1 MPHAPIRLAPL
12 APWAVALAAC
22 LSGPAQASDA
32 IARKAGCAVCHS
44 ADKKGLG
51 PSYKDIAARYK
62 GDAKAPALL
71 AERVRKGSK
80 GVWGA
85 VPMTP
90 TPPDKISDPELKTVV
105 DWILK
110 H

>member
-1 MPHAPIRLAPL
+1 MPHRPPRTRFPATCVL
-12 APWAVALAAC
+12 VLAA
-22 LSGPAQASDA
+22 LQAPALASDA
-32 IARKAGCAVCHS
+32 ISKKAGCAVCHS
-44 ADKKGLG
+44 GDKNALG
-51 PSYKDIAARYK
+51 PSYQQIAAKYK

-90 TPPDKISDPELKTVV
+90 TPPDKLSDAELKAVV

-110 H
+110 R

>member
-1 MPHAPIRLAPL
+1 MPHHTSRIRFPAMCGLAL
-12 APWAVALAAC
+12 VALQT
-22 LSGPAQASDA
+22 PALASDA
-32 IARKAGCAVCHS
+32 ISKKAGCAVCHS
-44 ADKKGLG
+44 VDKRGLG
-51 PSYKDIAARYK
+51 PSYQEIAAKYK

-90 TPPDKISDPELKTVV
+90 TPPDRLSDAELKAVV

-110 H
+110 R

>member
-1 MPHAPIRLAPL
+1 MCGLAL
-12 APWAVALAAC
+12 VALQT
-22 LSGPAQASDA
+22 PALASDA
-32 IARKAGCAVCHS
+32 ISKKAGCAVCHS
-44 ADKKGLG
+44 VDKRGLG
-51 PSYKDIAARYK
+51 PSYQEIAAKYK

-90 TPPDKISDPELKTVV
+90 TPPDRLSDAELKAVV

-110 H
+110 R